1 MDILGL
7 LFIIAI
13 PENVDVV
20 NVAKNKVPYKPTKNK
35 LNELQS
41 QQKADQQPLR
51 LNFGLP
57 FEPVNVLNVTLVNTA
72 KSKAPYKFTKNK
84 LLELQQQNQ
93 QQSQQQTE
101 YQFSKPSDSNS
112 VKGSITVNAKYV
124 GHSSVTPSAEEAIKD
139 TMEQN
144 APPVNTYYVETAKEN
159 EQMQKSDIENI
170 IQIYGDTFQERLQYD
185 KSFDI
190 VNLNIAYLNASV
202 KSAQYFLNKYCPNY
216 IKKLEEWKQKK
227 DEWIEEW
234 YQNQRQDCI
243 DNLDFYQSIG
253 SDKPLLYGV
262 EIDEEQLDMLEKAN
276 LAVDGV
282 FVGIV
287 KELGLGINGIAD
299 IALAPLDM
307 AKSITSPGARN
318 AIWEGITKDIKDDWN
333 KGTVQGESQ
342 AIGRAASFFIPSSG
356 ALKGTKLGKAGKTG
370 KVFTKQASG
379 TIGKGV
385 EISTAKGLSK
395 FVAYAQSKIQTL
407 RSKMPNTKL
416 RLKGN
421 MAIAEVDIP
430 GLKKEFTAHSQINSL
445 ADKGADLGDF
455 SMLKSSE
462 NRIFKSYEPAA
473 SKIDGVKFDR
483 FHDTE
488 AKILEDVAS
497 QITDPNISGTIN
509 LYTELSPCKS
519 CSNIINEFKQK
530 YPNIELNVFHKK

>member
-1 MDILGL
+1 
-7 LFIIAI
+7 
-13 PENVDVV
+13 
-20 NVAKNKVPYKPTKNK
+20 
-35 LNELQS
+35 
-41 QQKADQQPLR
+41 
-51 LNFGLP
+51 
-57 FEPVNVLNVTLVNTA
+57 
-72 KSKAPYKFTKNK
+72 
-84 LLELQQQNQ
+84 
-93 QQSQQQTE
+93 
-101 YQFSKPSDSNS
+101 
-112 VKGSITVNAKYV
+112 
-124 GHSSVTPSAEEAIKD
+124 
-139 TMEQN
+139 MEQN
-144 APPVNTYYVETAKEN
+144 APPVNTYYIETAKEN
-159 EQMQKSDIENI
+159 EQIQKTDKENI
-170 IQIYGDTFQERLQYD
+170 IQIYTESLLERLQYAQNNNEYFTT
-185 KSFDI
+185 FDY
-190 VNLNIAYLNASV
+190 NLVTTNAGI
-202 KSAQYFLNKYCPNY
+202 KTLQYFFKKYCPNY

-243 DNLDFYQSIG
+243 DNLDYYRLIG
-253 SDKPLLYGV
+253 SDKPLFYGV
-262 EIDEEQLDMLEKAN
+262 EIDEEQLDMLEKAK
-276 LAVDGV
+276 LAVDGF

-287 KELGLGINGIAD
+287 KEVGLGINGIAD

-416 RLKGN
+416 RTKGN

-455 SMLKSSE
+455 SMLKSPE

-530 YPNIELNVFHKK
+530 YPNIELNVFHKKMN